1 MDFLG
6 WSFCEF
12 TLKNP
17 TVEKMKN
24 NGRFSSLCRNISSER
39 ATVFLEYTMLFA
51 FVAVVAF
58 APLLPNGPAYEFLR
72 QELLLRVF
80 LITMPMF

>member
-1 MDFLG
+1 MH
-6 WSFCEF
+6 
-12 TLKNP
+12 
-17 TVEKMKN
+17 MKN
-24 NGRFSSLCRNISSER
+24 SDRLSLLFRRLSSER

-72 QELLLRVF
+72 KELLLRVF
-80 LITMPMF
+80 LITMPIF